1 MRKLSSQGCISGV
14 GQRSP
19 MERKIIPSEILQEQE
34 EGVITASQ
42 QTNQK
47 CGWWC
52 ITSNSL
58 SGQTTNM
65 KNYRSLRGALAY
77 CDSGVQKAEVRERTN
92 PHSLLVS
99 GLGDSVTGSVT
110 MTASLL
116 PPGKGKLHPTPWLYV
131 FISPKSKH
139 NALLTWGWKEKAIHS
154 IILAWKVPWAEE
166 PRGLQPMESQRV
178 RYNLMTN
185 QQAGTAQ
192 IRGPHHFIATYT
204 LYWDRS
210 HTEACFCVG
219 LISTCLVK
227 RLLLQKICGV

>member
-1 MRKLSSQGCISGV
+1 MRKLGSQGCISGV

-19 MERKIIPSEILQEQE
+19 MERNIIPSEILQEQE

-58 SGQTTNM
+58 SVQTTNM

-116 PPGKGKLHPTPWLYV
+116 PPGKGKLQPTPWLYM

-139 NALLTWGWKEKAIHS
+139 NVYWHEAGRKKQSTPLSLPGKFHGQRS
-154 IILAWKVPWAEE
+154 LVGYSPWSH
-166 PRGLQPMESQRV
+166 RESD
-178 RYNLMTN
+178 T
-185 QQAGTAQ
+185 T
-192 IRGPHHFIATYT
+192 
-204 LYWDRS
+204 
-210 HTEACFCVG
+210 
-219 LISTCLVK
+219 
-227 RLLLQKICGV
+227 